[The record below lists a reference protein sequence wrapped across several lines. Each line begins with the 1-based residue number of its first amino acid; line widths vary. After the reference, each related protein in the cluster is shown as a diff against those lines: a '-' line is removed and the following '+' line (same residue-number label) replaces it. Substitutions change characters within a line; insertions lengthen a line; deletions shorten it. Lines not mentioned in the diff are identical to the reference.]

1 MGLLLAEVEVV
12 GVPVEEQG
20 AVVHYLLELLL
31 HRQQTRFQLLLL
43 DAVAVFIGLLE
54 LGVFG

>member
-1 MGLLLAEVEVV
+1 M

-20 AVVHYLLELLL
+20 AVVHHLLELLL

-43 DAVAVFIGLLE
+43 DAVAVFVGLLE